1 MSQAKSAVSAAE
13 RDRKQL
19 EEQLQAV
26 SQGIEEATAALQDL
40 QRQIK
45 AAEAGHKYF
54 HKLASI
60 CSTHLGVA

>member
-1 MSQAKSAVSAAE
+1 MLLLAPQAKSAVSAAE

-45 AAEAGHKYF
+45 AAGVGQNHC
-54 HKLASI
+54 HMLA
-60 CSTHLGVA
+60 